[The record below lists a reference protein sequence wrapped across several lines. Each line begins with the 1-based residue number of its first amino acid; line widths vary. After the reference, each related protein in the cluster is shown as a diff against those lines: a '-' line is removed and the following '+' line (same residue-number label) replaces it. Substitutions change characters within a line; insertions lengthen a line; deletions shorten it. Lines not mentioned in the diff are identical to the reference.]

1 MALFTVK
8 LMAFY
13 FMRIHAKINHVLRQ
27 IKQTNL

>member
-1 MALFTVK
+1 MRYLPK

-13 FMRIHAKINHVLRQ
+13 FMRIHAKTNHVLSQ